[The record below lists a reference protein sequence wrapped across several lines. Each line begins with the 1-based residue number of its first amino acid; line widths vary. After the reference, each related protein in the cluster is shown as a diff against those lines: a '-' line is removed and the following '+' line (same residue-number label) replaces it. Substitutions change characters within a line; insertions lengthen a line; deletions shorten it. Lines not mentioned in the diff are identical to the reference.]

1 MLQFVMSREELED
14 CIWVIVHILI
24 SDENLILA
32 EKGDTVKESEK
43 EQMIHI
49 LITLAI
55 TSTLLSSRHLSILT
69 NMILVCARSK
79 FLIRKKLQIKMKN
92 SAIALAFEKR
102 TMNS

>member
-32 EKGDTVKESEK
+32 EKGDTVKEREK

-49 LITLAI
+49 LPLRLHRPSCLHAT
-55 TSTLLSSRHLSILT
+55 
-69 NMILVCARSK
+69 
-79 FLIRKKLQIKMKN
+79 
-92 SAIALAFEKR
+92 
-102 TMNS
+102 